1 MRLTQNSSGFTL
13 LEVMV
18 AVMLFMVFIMAF
30 YSSEGYNVNDSA
42 TLEMDLKM
50 HELATN
56 VLNQTA
62 LNPPNF
68 GTSFK
73 QTKNFEEKEN
83 SDYSYTVE
91 MEKLELPD
99 LAKLIPE
106 PEEDSSGSAE
116 DAEFAADVNALQKM
130 VLEKVKTNVERIIWQ
145 IRITI
150 TNKKFN
156 TNYSLSTWITNPNE
170 KVELDL
176 NF

>member
-1 MRLTQNSSGFTL
+1 
-13 LEVMV
+13 LEVLV
-18 AVMLFMVFIMAF
+18 AVMLFMVFILAF
-30 YSSEGYNVNDSA
+30 YSSQGYNINDSRI
-42 TLEMDLKM
+42 LEEDLRM
-50 HELATN
+50 NELATN
-56 VLNQTA
+56 ILNQTT

-68 GTSFK
+68 GNSYK
-73 QTKNFEEKEN
+73 QTKTFEEKEFSN
-83 SDYSYTVE
+83 YSYTVE

-99 LAKLIPE
+99 LAKLIPS
-106 PEEDSSGSAE
+106 PEEDSSASAE

-150 TNKKFN
+150 THKVDK